1 MIAKLRPMCVGPFQS
16 AAASHH
22 MHRHELPIPRW
33 LIHFGVLG
41 VFVVSVIDAS
51 VIPLPLPGSTDLLV
65 LLLATRHN
73 ALWLLVLA
81 AVSGSMLGGY
91 LTWSAGKKGGEA
103 MIERYVPK
111 RFSAQLIKWVKKHGV
126 ASVATAAILPPP
138 IPLLPFLLAAGA
150 LGVQRK
156 LFLWSFAFARTARY
170 SLIAWLGATYGR
182 HVVRLWSQ
190 YLAGWADVILWVF
203 IGLLIAAIVFGI
215 WKYRHDQR
223 GTRVPVRAS

>member
-1 MIAKLRPMCVGPFQS
+1 MGLFQN
-16 AAASHH
+16 AAVPHH
-22 MHRHELPIPRW
+22 AHKQAVPIPRW

-51 VIPLPLPGSTDLLV
+51 VIPLPLPGSTDLLL
-65 LLLATRHN
+65 LLLATRPD

-103 MIERYVPK
+103 MLERYVPK
-111 RFSAQLIKWVKKHGV
+111 RFRESLCKWVKRHGV
-126 ASVATAAILPPP
+126 TSVCTAAVLPPP
-138 IPLLPFLLAAGA
+138 IPLMPFLLAAGA
-150 LGVQRK
+150 LGVSRK
-156 LFLWSFAFARTARY
+156 QFLWSFSIARGVRY

-182 HVVRLWSQ
+182 RVLRLWSQ

-215 WKYRHDQR
+215 WKYRRDQR
-223 GTRVPVRAS
+223 AGRAGARMPARAA

>member
-1 MIAKLRPMCVGPFQS
+1 MCVGLFQN
-16 AAASHH
+16 AAAPHRV
-22 MHRHELPIPRW
+22 HRHALPIPRW

-65 LLLATRHN
+65 LLLTTQHN
-73 ALWLLVLA
+73 APWLLVVA
-81 AVSGSMLGGY
+81 AVSGSLLGGY

-138 IPLLPFLLAAGA
+138 VPLLPFLLAAGA
-150 LGVQRK
+150 LGVRRK
-156 LFLWSFAFARTARY
+156 QFLWSFAIARTARY

-182 HVVRLWSQ
+182 RVLRLWSR

-203 IGLLIAAIVFGI
+203 IGLLIAAIVFGV

-223 GTRVPVRAS
+223 GARVAVSAS

>member
-1 MIAKLRPMCVGPFQS
+1 MCVGLFQN
-16 AAASHH
+16 AAAPHRV
-22 MHRHELPIPRW
+22 HRHALPIPRW
-33 LIHFGVLG
+33 LIHFGVFG

-81 AVSGSMLGGY
+81 AVSGSILGGY

-111 RFSAQLIKWVKKHGV
+111 RFSARLIEWVKKHGV
-126 ASVATAAILPPP
+126 TSVATAAILPPP

-150 LGVQRK
+150 LGVSSKQ
-156 LFLWSFAFARTARY
+156 FLWSFSIARTVRY

-182 HVVRLWSQ
+182 RVLRLWSR
-190 YLAGWADVILWVF
+190 YLAGWTDVILWVLL
-203 IGLLIAAIVFGI
+203 GLLIAAIVFGI
-215 WKYRHDQR
+215 WKYRRDRR
-223 GTRVPVRAS
+223 GARVVVRVS